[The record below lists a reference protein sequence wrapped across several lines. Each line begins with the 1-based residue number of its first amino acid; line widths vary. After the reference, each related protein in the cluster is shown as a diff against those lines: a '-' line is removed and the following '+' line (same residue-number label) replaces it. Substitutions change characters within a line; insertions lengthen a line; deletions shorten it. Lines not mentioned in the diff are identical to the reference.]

1 MLVDADEYGDG
12 EEQQLFDVDNND
24 SISFVSFQDS
34 PMILPILS
42 VDTASQ
48 RIDEPVVTSIPS
60 PPAPQSSSSGDRT
73 LVLPVS
79 PLESSSSEEISDY
92 EDVVIPKKKVRTR
105 GIFQSKGA
113 SRSRGRMRTRGG
125 AQRAVLGNYG
135 QAVIKDWKNEGRS
148 SNREFPI
155 YW

>member
-48 RIDEPVVTSIPS
+48 RIDEPVVPSIPS
-60 PPAPQSSSSGDRT
+60 PPAPQSSSSGDRR

-79 PLESSSSEEISDY
+79 PL
-92 EDVVIPKKKVRTR
+92 
-105 GIFQSKGA
+105 
-113 SRSRGRMRTRGG
+113 
-125 AQRAVLGNYG
+125 
-135 QAVIKDWKNEGRS
+135 
-148 SNREFPI
+148 
-155 YW
+155 